1 MKNLLLYNGSTD
13 ERNQRIYDKAGYGGY
28 LFLVFGLFVDLVVKM
43 VLFKAAWDQV
53 LPELTLLVLSLVVT
67 TVLLVYLGATGFEN
81 LRQKK
86 TLRTFILSFSFVVI
100 TGLGITA
107 LWFKLP
113 QGAWMWGG
121 GPLVWLI
128 PPFLGLVVAAVFWF
142 LIELLSLVM
151 NRRAEKIQ
159 K

>member
-1 MKNLLLYNGSTD
+1 MTNKPTNGNVMKNLLLYNGSTD

-86 TLRTFILSFSFVVI
+86 TLQTFIHNAS
-100 TGLGITA
+100 
-107 LWFKLP
+107 KP
-113 QGAWMWGG
+113 
-121 GPLVWLI
+121 
-128 PPFLGLVVAAVFWF
+128 
-142 LIELLSLVM
+142 
-151 NRRAEKIQ
+151 
-159 K
+159 